1 MEDDDDDQ
9 GSSDINTISSVAEL
23 EELMPLHD
31 GDVIVWKNGTYNNV
45 NITLRSEGDVTEG
58 IVFRAESDGGVI
70 FTGSS
75 TLQINSS
82 NTTIKGFHWKDP
94 IINSE
99 HLVRFMTGTSNS
111 TLTEC
116 VISGSNTDENYNRN
130 CKWVSL
136 YGSGHTVKNC
146 SFVDKKDRGA
156 LVVVW
161 FDEGVTP
168 SHTIKNN
175 YFTRPVMLIDPSDNE
190 PANEQECIRIGD
202 SENSLRDGM
211 VTVSGNYFYR
221 CWGESA
227 EVVSSKSCANT
238 YSGNYFNECR
248 GTLTM
253 RQGNGCLVEG
263 NYFYGGPYYDSDE
276 AGHIKNMGGVRIIGE
291 DHIVR
296 NNHFENLTGIGYM
309 AALSLV
315 RGQENAALSGY
326 AQVKNALVENN
337 VFNECV
343 LAMHVNY
350 GGDKMTLPVVDST
363 IRNNTL
369 VSTNDDNYIV
379 RCENTATV
387 STINWEGNTLYGR
400 IKNNDVFS
408 LSTTNTLPTLEDVSA
423 KRNAIASAAG
433 ASWD

>member
-23 EELMPLHD
+23 EERMPLHD

-58 IVFRAESDGGVI
+58 IVFRAESNGGVI
-70 FTGSS
+70 FTGNS

-116 VISGSNTDENYNRN
+116 VISGSNTTESYDRN

-136 YGSGHTVKNC
+136 YGRGHTVKNC

-190 PANEQECIRIGD
+190 PANEQESIRIGD
-202 SENSLRDGM
+202 SANSLSDGK

-238 YSGNYFNECR
+238 YSGNYFHECR

-253 RQGNGCLVEG
+253 RHGNGCTVEG
-263 NYFYGGPYYDSDE
+263 NYFLGNNVEES
-276 AGHIKNMGGVRIIGE
+276 GGVRIIGE

-296 NNHFENLTGIGYM
+296 NNHFESLTGIGYK

-326 AQVKNALVENN
+326 AQVKGALVENN

-343 LAMHVNY
+343 LAMCVNY
-350 GGDKMTLPVVDST
+350 GGNNMTLPVVDST
-363 IRNNTL
+363 IRNNIL
-369 VSTNDDNYIV
+369 VSTDNNNYIV
-379 RCENTATV
+379 NCYDTATE

-408 LSTTNTLPTLEDVSA
+408 LSTTKTLPELENVSA